1 MRQGLFAPEGKST
14 KWLKVL
20 DEELGKDP
28 MTTPT
33 IGNIYAFCI
42 VNMFR
47 PPTFLDGLND
57 ADIIDGYENVKKHH
71 NWVANLPEVK
81 ALYEGRED
89 RKARGPR
96 GTVAFVAAV
105 VASPPSLR
113 RRRRVAAAASP
124 PLRCRLRVAAFASSP
139 LASSSARRRRR
150 RVPRR
155 PSGRSRERSLLGRR
169 VSTSRR

>member
-105 VASPPSLR
+105 VASPPPR
-113 RRRRVAAAASP
+113 RRR
-124 PLRCRLRVAAFASSP
+124 CVAAFASPPS
-139 LASSSARRRRR
+139 RRRRSR
-150 RVPRR
+150 RR
-155 PSGRSRERSLLGRR
+155 PRADDGVASLAGLLADRVSGRF
-169 VSTSRR
+169 